1 MKEIVLK
8 PLIKFLFVFTFVN
21 TAVSIKAQDSTKSL
35 AIKPTQMFRMPFTL
49 FYQSDVSYQL
59 YENFMLIRK
68 ANAGDTQAA
77 HEIGVRYLVGH
88 GFDPDTVQ
96 SYNWIAKASEK
107 KLPVALYNLGIF
119 QNNGW
124 GTEWNPYNAFDN
136 FYAAAQEGFP
146 LGNYVVG
153 LFFTENLVVPRNLSV
168 ASYFIRKA
176 ADQNVEQAKELLK
189 ELKKRNAVEVD
200 SSYVAEV
207 FRNRDQ
213 LNSSNKKNSYSLS
226 YLDFTADSTSAIDD
240 STLLFDAVHEKDK
253 VDNEQTLSVSI
264 KSDSS
269 LINKMLQEANW
280 GSPEALALLG
290 RYYEK
295 GNFFKKNALTAASYY
310 CRAVRLESYK
320 AARLLFDLLKSP
332 NFFAHLKK
340 EVERGNAEA
349 QFLWGSLIAQQFD
362 NQITGND
369 ALKFLQDAAKKD
381 HLPSLIELGSWNAG
395 GIIVNKN
402 IKIGMDIWQKSVQ
415 LGSKEAEVRLCLLQ
429 LLNEG
434 NIQNKN
440 ALFQTLLTGNDQG
453 SILAQTALGI
463 CFERGIIVKKD
474 LAKAVTYYR
483 KAAFRGSQNA
493 FSALKRIYD
502 NLRPDDPRFKVT
514 E

>member
-1 MKEIVLK
+1 
-8 PLIKFLFVFTFVN
+8 
-21 TAVSIKAQDSTKSL
+21 
-35 AIKPTQMFRMPFTL
+35 MPFTL

-68 ANAGDTQAA
+68 ANTGDAQAA

-88 GFDPDTVQ
+88 GFDTDTVQ
-96 SYNWIAKASEK
+96 SYNWIKKAAEK

-124 GTEWNPYNAFDN
+124 GTEWNPYEAFDN
-136 FYAAAQEGFP
+136 FYAAAGEGFP

-168 ASYFIRKA
+168 ASYFIKKA

-200 SSYVAEV
+200 SSYVAEI
-207 FRNRDQ
+207 FKTRDKS
-213 LNSSNKKNSYSLS
+213 NTSNKKNSYSLS
-226 YLDFTADSTSAIDD
+226 YLDFTADSTTAVDD

-264 KSDSS
+264 KSDST
-269 LINKMLQEANW
+269 LVIKMLMEANW

-295 GNFFKKNALTAASYY
+295 GNFFKKNILTAASYY

-320 AARLLFDLLKSP
+320 AARLLFDLLKTP
-332 NFFAHLKK
+332 NFFALLKK
-340 EVERGNAEA
+340 EVDKGNTEA
-349 QFLWGSLIAQQFD
+349 QFVWSSLIAQQFD

-369 ALKFLQDAAKKD
+369 ALKFLLEASKKN
-381 HLPSLIELGSWNAG
+381 HLPSLIELGNWNVG
-395 GIIVNKN
+395 GIIAEKDLKN
-402 IKIGMDIWQKSVQ
+402 GITFWQKAVQ
-415 LGSKEAEVRLCLLQ
+415 NGSKEAGVRLRLLQ
-429 LLNEG
+429 ILNEEYV
-434 NIQNKN
+434 QNKN
-440 ALFQTLLTGNDQG
+440 ELYQTFLAGEEEG
-453 SILAQTALGI
+453 SILAQIALGI
-463 CFERGIIVKKD
+463 CFEKGILVKKD

-502 NLRPDDPRFKVT
+502 SLRPNEPRFIVT

>member
-1 MKEIVLK
+1 MQ
-8 PLIKFLFVFTFVN
+8 TN
-21 TAVSIKAQDSTKSL
+21 AQDSTKSL
-35 AIKPTQMFRMPFTL
+35 AIKPNQTFRMPFTL
-49 FYQSDVSYQL
+49 FYQSEVSYQL

-68 ANAGDTQAA
+68 ANDGDPQAA

-88 GFDPDTVQ
+88 GFDADTVQ
-96 SYNWIAKASEK
+96 SYYWIEKAAGK
-107 KLPVALYNLGIF
+107 RLPIALYNLGIF

-124 GTEWNPYNAFDN
+124 GTEWNPYKAFDN
-136 FYAAAQEGFP
+136 FYAAAEEGFP

-153 LFFTENLVVPRNLSV
+153 LFFTENLVVPRDLSV
-168 ASYFIRKA
+168 ASYFIKKA

-200 SSYVAEV
+200 SSYVSEIFA
-207 FRNRDQ
+207 NRDKS
-213 LNSSNKKNSYSLS
+213 NSSNKKNSSALS
-226 YLDFTADSTSAIDD
+226 YLDFTADSTAAVDD
-240 STLLFDAVHEKDK
+240 STLLFDAVHEKEK
-253 VDNEQTLSVSI
+253 FDNEKTLSPSI
-264 KSDSS
+264 KNDST
-269 LINKMLQEANW
+269 LTNKMLKEANW

-295 GNFFKKNALTAASYY
+295 GIFFKKNILTAASYY
-310 CRAVRLESYK
+310 CRAVRVESFK

-340 EVERGNAEA
+340 EVDKENAEA
-349 QFLWGSLIAQQFD
+349 QFVWSSLIAQQFD

-369 ALKFLQDAAKKD
+369 ALKFLQEAAKKD
-381 HLPSLIELGSWNAG
+381 HLPSLIELGNWNVG
-395 GIIVNKN
+395 GIIANKN
-402 IKIGMDIWQKSVQ
+402 IETGRELWRQAVQ
-415 LGSKEAEVRLCLLQ
+415 LGNKEAEIRLGLLQ
-429 LLNEG
+429 LLNDDE
-434 NIQNKN
+434 IQNKN
-440 ALFQTLLTGNDQG
+440 ELYQTFLTGEDEG

-502 NLRPDDPRFKVT
+502 NLRPTESRFNIS